1 MTSTKERESKKE
13 NKSVSF
19 PNFEKLT
26 ILLNRQK
33 NPSRSMKILLS
44 VCKPSFDS

>member
-1 MTSTKERESKKE
+1 MIATKDTVSKKE

-26 ILLNRQK
+26 ILLNHQK
-33 NPSRSMKILLS
+33 NPNRSMKILLS